1 MACGLFVG
9 GGIGMQ
15 QLEFAIL
22 YAIQNIH
29 TNFLNRVILTV
40 MNITGSYGQLWII
53 LAVLLLF
60 FKKTRKA
67 GFTILISYAMVFV
80 VGQYGLKD
88 LIARP
93 RPCHMDETVALLVSR
108 PSSFSCP
115 STHSAWAFAAAAS
128 IFAWHKKFGIAI
140 GVVALIVAF
149 GRLYLFVHF
158 PTDVLF
164 GIALGILFALVAYNI
179 VKAADRKIKKTVPK
193 TK

>member
-40 MNITGSYGQLWII
+40 MNITGSYGQLWVI

-60 FKKTRKA
+60 FRKTRKA
-67 GFTILISYAMVFV
+67 GFTILISYALVYV

-93 RPCHMDETVALLVSR
+93 RPCHIDETVALLVSR

-128 IFAWHKKFGIAI
+128 VFSWHKKSGIVIGAI
-140 GVVALIVAF
+140 ALIVAF

-164 GIALGILFALVAYNI
+164 GIALGILFAFVAYSI
-179 VKAADRKIKKTVPK
+179 VKTADRKIKKTVLK

>member
-29 TNFLNRVILTV
+29 TNFLDRVILTV

-93 RPCHMDETVALLVSR
+93 RPCHMDETVALLVSH

-128 IFAWHKKFGIAI
+128 IFSWHKKAGLVA
-140 GVVALIVAF
+140 GVLALIVAF

-164 GIALGILFALVAYNI
+164 GIALGILSAFVAYSI
-179 VKAADRKIKKTVPK
+179 VKAADRKIKDKAK
-193 TK
+193 AK

>member
-1 MACGLFVG
+1 MGKVPIEGSVC
-9 GGIGMQ
+9 MQ

-29 TNFLNRVILTV
+29 TDFLDRFILTI
-40 MNITGSYGQLWII
+40 MNITGSYGQLWVI

-93 RPCHMDETVALLVSR
+93 RPCHIDETVALLVSR

-128 IFAWHKKFGIAI
+128 VFSWHKKFGIVV
-140 GVVALIVAF
+140 GVIALIVAF

-164 GIALGILFALVAYNI
+164 GIALGILFAFVAYSI
-179 VKAADRKIKKTVPK
+179 VKAADRKIKKTVLR
-193 TK
+193 